1 VSELR
6 SAIEAM
12 RSQVLSDLPDARA
25 EEEFAEL
32 QAAGQLLEAE
42 RLRRLADIERRGLFA
57 RDGYLSVTA
66 WLADRFR
73 VAWGVARRSTGV
85 ARSLEEMPAT
95 RAALEA
101 GDLSVSAAC
110 VLAEAHDA
118 EPLAFGD
125 VEEQLVEAARIHPI
139 SALRRVVDIWR
150 EHVVSERPG
159 DRSSWDRRGL
169 HASRTLGGMVRV
181 DGDLDPEGGEALM
194 TALAA
199 VMDAEA
205 RTGGEDPRTPAQKK
219 ADALH
224 EICRQWLDGADRPS
238 VAGERPHVT
247 VTVPVEALGRAG
259 AVAELDHVGAVGSE
273 IAERLS
279 CDASVMRIVL
289 LGASQPLDVGR
300 RTAVVSPA
308 IRRAVAARD
317 RRCRFPRCDRPQTWC
332 DAHHVVHWARG
343 GPTSLANLVLLCR
356 RHHRLVHDRFVLA
369 VEDGRQVF
377 RRPDGSVLEDRAPP

>member
-1 VSELR
+1 LSELR

-12 RSQVLSDLPDARA
+12 RSQVLPDLPDARA

-32 QAAGQLLEAE
+32 QAASQLLEAE
-42 RLRRLADIERRGLFA
+42 RLRRLVDVERRGLFA

-73 VAWGVARRSTGV
+73 VAWGVARRSTRV
-85 ARSLEEMPAT
+85 ARSLEQMPAT
-95 RAALEA
+95 RRALAA
-101 GDLSVSAAC
+101 GDLSVSAAY
-110 VLAEAHDA
+110 VLAEAHDS

-139 SALRRVVDIWR
+139 SVLRRVAEIWR
-150 EHVVSERPG
+150 EHMASERPG
-159 DRSSWDRRGL
+159 AQGSWDRRGL

-199 VMDAEA
+199 VMDAEV
-205 RTGGEDPRTPAQKK
+205 RSGDEDPRTPAQRK

-224 EICRQWLDGADRPS
+224 EICRQWLDGVDRPI

-247 VTVPVEALGRAG
+247 VTVPVEALGTSK

-279 CDASVMRIVL
+279 CDVSVMRIVL
-289 LGASQPLDVGR
+289 FGASQPLDIGR
-300 RTAVVSPA
+300 RTAVVPPA

-317 RRCRFPRCDRPQTWC
+317 RRCRFPGCDRPQTWC

-356 RHHRLVHDRFVLA
+356 RHHRLVHDRFALA
-369 VEDGRQVF
+369 VEDGRPVF